1 MSAKYIKINLINPES
16 NLIKECSDVIKS
28 GGSVV
33 YPTETL
39 YGLGVN
45 VFDDKACSKVFSIKG
60 RDLNKPLIV
69 HIANI
74 NDVFNVADNVPDDAL
89 KLMKKYWPGPLTIV
103 LKKNKNISDIVSKS
117 DTVGIRIPD
126 NNIELEI
133 IKSAMVPITGTS
145 ANLSGNSGI
154 VDPLIALKE
163 MGERVDVVIDGGICK
178 IGKPSTIV
186 DLSNGEIKLLRE
198 GAILYSEIL
207 DFLKTNEN

>member
-1 MSAKYIKINLINPES
+1 MSARYIKINSINPET
-16 NLIKECSDVIKS
+16 NLIKQCSDVINS

-39 YGLGVN
+39 YGLGVD
-45 VFDDKACSKVFSIKG
+45 VFNNDACSKVFSIKG

-74 NDVFNVADNVPDDAL
+74 DDVFMVADNISDDAL
-89 KLMKKYWPGPLTIV
+89 RLMKQYWPGPLTIV
-103 LKKNKNISDIVSKS
+103 LKKSKNISDIVSKS
-117 DTVGIRIPD
+117 NTVGVRMPD

-133 IKSAMVPITGTS
+133 IKSANVPITGTS
-145 ANLSGNSGI
+145 ANLSGNNGI

-163 MGERVDVVIDGGICK
+163 MGDRVDIIIDGGVCK

-186 DLSNGEIKLLRE
+186 DLSGSEIKLLRE
-198 GAILYSEIL
+198 GAILYSDIL
-207 DFLKTNEN
+207 NFLNKHEN